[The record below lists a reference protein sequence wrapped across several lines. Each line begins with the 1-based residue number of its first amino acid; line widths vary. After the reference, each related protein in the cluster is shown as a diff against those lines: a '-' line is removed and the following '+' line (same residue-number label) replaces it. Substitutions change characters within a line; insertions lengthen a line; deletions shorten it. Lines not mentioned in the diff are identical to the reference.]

1 MLTDFQ
7 TSFTGRLSGKF
18 ATNPY
23 LNIPRQLNYVAT
35 LPGKIGLSMF

>member
-7 TSFTGRLSGKF
+7 NSFTGRLSGNN

-23 LNIPRQLNYVAT
+23 LNIPPHLSYVAT
-35 LPGKIGLSMF
+35 LPREIFMFQK